1 MVMEESALGT
11 NPFFSREEQLLY
23 QLQQSRSRA
32 IIPQMIVT
40 LLLSVI
46 FYGGVLLNLSL
57 LEVKKSTEQISQAS
71 TLIFLFLVLTLS
83 IVLAAR
89 KAHAPY
95 LFYRNHLVFQRKM
108 VLFTTINNLAV
119 KQDPLDKVFH
129 TYSLSLYRKFSASAE
144 KAPFRIRNIPQEIQ
158 LQQYVQQLVAR
169 AKGQESVC

>member
-11 NPFFSREEQLLY
+11 NPFFSREEQPLY
-23 QLQQSRSRA
+23 QLQQSKSRA

-57 LEVKKSTEQISQAS
+57 LEVKKNTEQIFQAS

-95 LFYRNHLVFQRKM
+95 LFYRNKIVFQKKIIPLTAINS
-108 VLFTTINNLAV
+108 VTTQ
-119 KQDPLDKVFH
+119 QDPLDKIFR
-129 TYSLSLYRKFSASAE
+129 TYSLSGDHL
-144 KAPFRIRNIPQEIQ
+144 RIRNIPQEIQ
-158 LQQYVQQLVAR
+158 LQQYLQQLVAQSKQY
-169 AKGQESVC
+169 AGSAEL